1 MYKEEEYFTYTNQ
14 QKLKIKQME
23 AIKANL
29 DGTPVKQPV
38 DMDSLYLIDFS
49 KCTSVNDLMIIL
61 SSIGFTF
68 SPHHPGFDTLR
79 PFLALDN
86 PIPTRQPMAQP
97 EKTSL
102 ELPKLKSLK
111 K

>member
-1 MYKEEEYFTYTNQ
+1 MYYEEEYFTYTNQ
-14 QKLKIKQME
+14 QKLKAQQMD

-29 DGTPVKQPV
+29 DGTPVLEPV
-38 DMDSLYLIDFS
+38 DMNSLYLIDFS
-49 KCTSVNDLMIIL
+49 KCTSVNDVMIIL

-79 PFLALDN
+79 PFLALDK
-86 PIPTRQPMAQP
+86 PIPMQNLQQSQAQ
-97 EKTSL
+97 KDL

-111 K
+111 